1 MDSGKLATK
10 HQNEK
15 LIERKRIK
23 TTLRGEFDMKAKAVG
38 MGKGWLDRK
47 LASSKFRK
55 GFEEELQKLAIG
67 EQLARLRLEAGLTQ
81 AQVAKRTGTTA
92 SAISR
97 YENSEYDRYE
107 LRTLQK
113 IVRACG
119 GRLEISLEPGPKTH
133 RAA

>member
-1 MDSGKLATK
+1 MKV
-10 HQNEK
+10 
-15 LIERKRIK
+15 K
-23 TTLRGEFDMKAKAVG
+23 TAGTRE
-38 MGKGWLDRK
+38 GWLDRK

-67 EQLARLRLEAGLTQ
+67 EQLARMRQEAGLTQ

-97 YENSEYDRYE
+97 YENADYNRYE

-119 GRLEISLEPGPKTH
+119 GRLEISLEPGPKSH

>member
-1 MDSGKLATK
+1 
-10 HQNEK
+10 
-15 LIERKRIK
+15 
-23 TTLRGEFDMKAKAVG
+23 MKAKSVR

-47 LASSKFRK
+47 LVSSKFRK

-97 YENSEYDRYE
+97 YENAEYDRYE

>member
-1 MDSGKLATK
+1 M
-10 HQNEK
+10 
-15 LIERKRIK
+15 K
-23 TTLRGEFDMKAKAVG
+23 TKAVG

-47 LASSKFRK
+47 LVSSKFRK

-81 AQVAKRTGTTA
+81 AQVAKRIGTTA

-97 YENSEYDRYE
+97 YENAEYDRYE

-119 GRLEISLEPGPKTH
+119 GRLEISLEPGPKPH